1 MRKILDSADAAM
13 KSDDKAEVVKLNKD
27 FHFAIYSHS
36 KSPWRLRLI
45 ETLWSHAERYQR
57 FSLDHRKDPADK
69 EHHDIVDALAEHDN
83 HGAAEA
89 MGVHLKTTVE
99 LLNKSLQKA
108 NIPVVV

>member
-1 MRKILDSADAAM
+1 MGSNN
-13 KSDDKAEVVKLNKD
+13 KAEVVVLNKN

-57 FSLDHRKDPADK
+57 LSLNYRNDPADK

-83 HGAAEA
+83 HGAAKA

-99 LLNKSLQKA
+99 LLNESLKKS
-108 NIPVVV
+108 NISVVV